1 MFVLFQG
8 IIVMPMTGTFLGF
21 AIAPRTDFR
30 YVTYTMANISK
41 LKIVQHKRRVISQKI
56 AEQHE
61 ILHAL
66 EAQERDLEVAER
78 VLTALEAE
86 DAEAEVAPAA
96 DAAVAAEPAG
106 KPEGIP
112 TMPEMIVEALKDAKA
127 KGQRGLEPKQMADFI
142 AAKYWPTVT
151 INAVG
156 PIAWRMYSKER
167 LAKRQ
172 SRYFLPKASSEETA
186 DSNASA

>member
-1 MFVLFQG
+1 
-8 IIVMPMTGTFLGF
+8 
-21 AIAPRTDFR
+21 
-30 YVTYTMANISK
+30 MANISK
-41 LKIVQHKRRVISQKI
+41 LKVVQYKRRAISQKI

-86 DAEAEVAPAA
+86 EAETEVAPEP
-96 DAAVAAEPAG
+96 DEVAVVAEPAG

>member
-1 MFVLFQG
+1 
-8 IIVMPMTGTFLGF
+8 
-21 AIAPRTDFR
+21 
-30 YVTYTMANISK
+30 MANISK
-41 LKIVQHKRRVISQKI
+41 LKIVQYKRRAISQKI
-56 AEQHE
+56 AQQREV
-61 ILHAL
+61 LAAL
-66 EAQERDLEVAER
+66 EAQERDLEVTER
-78 VLTALEAE
+78 VLASLDAEEAE
-86 DAEAEVAPAA
+86 PEVASEPEPEVVP
-96 DAAVAAEPAG
+96 VAAEPTG

-112 TMPEMIVEALKDAKA
+112 TMPDMIIEALKDAKA

-142 AAKYWPTVT
+142 AAKWWPNVT

-172 SRYFLPKASSEETA
+172 SRYFLPKASSEETP

>member
-1 MFVLFQG
+1 M
-8 IIVMPMTGTFLGF
+8 GF
-21 AIAPRTDFR
+21 AIAVDTDFR
-30 YVTYTMANISK
+30 YVPYTMANISK
-41 LKIVQHKRRVISQKI
+41 LKVVQYKRRAISQKI
-56 AEQHE
+56 AQQRE
-61 ILHAL
+61 ILDAL
-66 EAQERDLEVAER
+66 EAQEHDLAVAER
-78 VLTALEAE
+78 VLAALDAE
-86 DAEAEVAPAA
+86 EAEAEEVPEQ
-96 DAAVAAEPAG
+96 AVAVVAEPAG